1 MLTQNQ
7 FEELLTLEHEI
18 PGVEFKG
25 PGPRGDDYLRA
36 KVARAVMGMTNRRDG
51 GVVIIGME
59 ERDGALNPVGLSQND
74 ANSWRSNDHVSTA
87 LANYMSPPA
96 SFHLSVREFRGRE
109 FAILEVH
116 EFTYIPTICKKRY
129 HRDHPSGHQ
138 EVMLREGACYIRSRH
153 KPETVEVSSLEHLRE
168 LLDLAIEKG
177 VRKFVTQAQKAGMS
191 LSSGNQHNDQ
201 ELFEQ
206 QIENWTSPLIE
217 KIQSRGFW
225 KVIIRPTKFIKE
237 RILDF
242 TMLYPLIQKTS
253 VNLRGFSFPYTG
265 GDMKYQSG
273 NDWVGEEF
281 EWDWVHEAWRFF
293 QSGQFVH
300 ISGLLEDWHDVSK
313 WNSAPE
319 GWVPG
324 RTLSVEGVVY
334 RCTEIFEFASRLALT
349 HEQVFDERV
358 HIKIL
363 LSDLKGRH
371 LFLSSSRWMP
381 LPDRYD
387 IADSAIPFTSEY
399 SKEDIIANPREL
411 ALQYAMK
418 LFQRFKWNSSKEF
431 LQDIQSRIG
440 RFF

>member
-1 MLTQNQ
+1 VTDEE
-7 FEELLTLEHEI
+7 FEEILALGHENSN
-18 PGVEFKG
+18 VEFKG
-25 PGPRGDDYLRA
+25 PGLLKD
-36 KVARAVMGMTNRRDG
+36 KHFCARVVKAILGMANRRDG
-51 GVVIIGME
+51 GRVVIGVSDTSSIL
-59 ERDGALNPVGLSQND
+59 DCIGLSE
-74 ANSWRSNDHVSTA
+74 AEFASWRFDDVSAVIATYA
-87 LANYMSPPA
+87 DPY
-96 SFHLSVREFRGRE
+96 VRFDLFTHQVNNKKFVVLQVYEFDD
-109 FAILEVH
+109 
-116 EFTYIPTICKKRY
+116 IPVICKEKY
-129 HRDHPSGHQ
+129 EYKKQDGTYEQ
-138 EVMLREGACYIRSRH
+138 VLREGALYVRTRR
-153 KPETVEVSSLEHLRE
+153 KPETTEIPSQTEMRDLLEI
-168 LLDLAIEKG
+168 ATEKG
-177 VRKFVTQAQKAGMS
+177 VKKFIGQANAAGLN
-191 LSSGNQHNDQ
+191 LSEVAQTRGQD
-201 ELFEQ
+201 LFYQ
-206 QIENWTSPLIE
+206 QIENITDPLIE

-225 KVIIRPTKFIKE
+225 KVIIRPTKFIEE
-237 RILDF
+237 RIPDF

-324 RTLSVEGVVY
+324 RTLSVV
-334 RCTEIFEFASRLALT
+334 
-349 HEQVFDERV
+349 
-358 HIKIL
+358 
-363 LSDLKGRH
+363 SDLKGRH

-399 SKEDIIANPREL
+399 SKEDIIANPGEL